1 MSFLN
6 KKEEG
11 MFFKQDF
18 RKALKIFLILSLLSP
33 VFAAQLK
40 LLCKFNGLQIPYNLK
55 YGDKVFE
62 KGEYNLEAVKDKSA
76 PRYFLRIKKGSR
88 VLCMTQGEQLQY
100 DSRGWDKT
108 KDPNI
113 PDKCTLKMGKNS
125 EEQMIYLTV
134 ETGKK
139 NQMEPYQKLRF
150 KMEYEE

>member
-1 MSFLN
+1 MFYKHSFRN
-6 KKEEG
+6 
-11 MFFKQDF
+11 
-18 RKALKIFLILSLLSP
+18 ALKIFLIFSLVSP

-40 LLCKFNGLQIPYNLK
+40 LLCKFNGVQMPYNLK
-55 YGDKVFE
+55 HYDEVFE
-62 KGEYNLEAVKDKSA
+62 KGKYNLEALKDKTS

-88 VLCMTQGEQLQY
+88 VLCMIQGEQLQY

-113 PDKCTLKMGKNS
+113 PDKCTLKIGKNS
-125 EEQMIYLTV
+125 EEQVISFTV

>member
-1 MSFLN
+1 
-6 KKEEG
+6 
-11 MFFKQDF
+11 MFSKPGV
-18 RKALKIFLILSLLSP
+18 RNVLKIFLILSLLSP

-40 LLCKFNGLQIPYNLK
+40 LICKFNGVEIPFNMKYN
-55 YGDKVFE
+55 DEVFE
-62 KGEYNLEAVKDKSA
+62 KGKYNLEAVRDKTS
-76 PRYFLRIKKGSR
+76 PKYFLRIKKGSR
-88 VLCMTQGEQLQY
+88 ILCMIQGEQLQY

-125 EEQMIYLTV
+125 EEQVIYFTV

-139 NQMEPYQKLRF
+139 NRMEPYQKLRF